1 MSYVTGRQL
10 PIADW
15 QATNCMMISMFLRP
29 GSPTMS
35 VYTDTAIAASLHLD
49 RGGFLLL
56 ALLVGGDYD
65 MVRDKSENTSASSNI
80 SYNQAGLLG
89 CGIAIA
95 HKLTHS
101 GLGRVLLDA
110 SREQQQQQGLSAASL
125 TAWRSELR
133 SELEHDPH
141 GHLGQKYFKV
151 TQSIPDN
158 FPSEEVIIN
167 YIRPITTRLADEGT
181 VPPADVVWVLRQP
194 DLPELGLLCE
204 RYFTWA
210 TGPAILQRFNS
221 IGMWQGVY
229 LHLLMVCWPL
239 LLRPYSQISLPEQS
253 NVGNADA
260 DGLAGQMAQ
269 ISQRICRSK
278 QDSSAGGL
286 LTYQVEINTAPLQAQ
301 VLSRLQGI
309 RRASTAEVA
318 PLAKARLW
326 IHAPFIDHAQPGLVV
341 QFSASGPRPLS
352 DWVWQSAPAPVL
364 THPSQLPSS
373 LQSLHQISSIHT
385 DSSSSSSTVIELSD
399 SSPDTSDATLSD
411 SML

>member
-15 QATNCMMISMFLRP
+15 QATNHVMISMFLRP

-35 VYTDTAIAASLHLD
+35 VYTDAAIAASLDLD

-65 MVRDKSENTSASSNI
+65 MVCGKSENTSALSNI
-80 SYNQAGLLG
+80 SYNQAGLPG

-95 HKLTHS
+95 HKLMHS
-101 GLGRVLLDA
+101 GLGHTLLDA
-110 SREQQQQQGLSAASL
+110 SREQQPQGLSAASL

-141 GHLGQKYFKV
+141 GHLGRKYFKV
-151 TQSIPDN
+151 AQSIPDN
-158 FPSEEVIIN
+158 FPSEEVIMN
-167 YIRPITTRLADEGT
+167 YIQPITTRLADEGM
-181 VPPADVVWVLRQP
+181 VPPAGVAWVLRQP

-229 LHLLMVCWPL
+229 LHLLLTVCWPL
-239 LLRPYSQISLPEQS
+239 LLCPYSQISLPEQS
-253 NVGNADA
+253 NVGNVDA

-269 ISQRICRSK
+269 ISQRICQSK

-286 LTYQVEINTAPLQAQ
+286 LMYQVEINTAPLQAQ

-309 RRASTAEVA
+309 RRASTAEAA
-318 PLAKARLW
+318 PPVKARLW
-326 IHAPFIDHAQPGLVV
+326 IHAPFIDHAQPGLVA
-341 QFSASGPRPLS
+341 QFSPSGPRPLS

-364 THPSQLPSS
+364 ARPSQLPSS
-373 LQSLHQISSIHT
+373 LQSLHQISSIHA
-385 DSSSSSSTVIELSD
+385 DSSGSSTVIELSD